1 VSAEAERERL
11 ERAWPEAFRDS
22 VRAAFGVLPPEREP
36 GGYPK
41 GFHSW
46 PLEKR
51 NAYFAGFNF
60 GFIDRRR
67 RRGGCQGS
75 RAPTRTALSRPGIP
89 REEKGPRL
97 RVVTKTAAQE

>member
-1 VSAEAERERL
+1 MSAEAERERL
-11 ERAWPEAFRDS
+11 ERAWPEAFRDG
-22 VRAAFGVLPPEREP
+22 VRAAFGVFPPERDP

-67 RRGGCQGS
+67 RRDKARHG
-75 RAPTRTALSRPGIP
+75 
-89 REEKGPRL
+89 
-97 RVVTKTAAQE
+97 